1 MKTLIFAAMDD
12 LTGALDLSLLSQC
25 NHTITSYGTFSF
37 WAGFLAGGGRG
48 LRVMPAFFS
57 KYRFPD
63 QISKH
68 YFVPPFESK
77 LPRFY
82 YGLKF
87 IR

>member
-1 MKTLIFAAMDD
+1 MDD

-48 LRVMPAFFS
+48 LRVLPAFFS
-57 KYRFPD
+57 KYRNKG
-63 QISKH
+63 QTSKH
-68 YFVPPFESK
+68 YFVPPFQSK
-77 LPRFY
+77 LPRLY